1 MMKIL
6 FLFVFSLFST
16 TSYSAT
22 TVVSEELRLD
32 YRRAAGKTNFVFG
45 AETMSLASDTSS
57 LMGFGPRFG
66 FEYSFTDAWS
76 FSSNLNFAFQVTG
89 KPGAFFY
96 SGISGNVRYTF
107 IGSSRNQSESIVTDK
122 GRVVYSL
129 DNAIKNRAALL
140 IGMEQLFL
148 NGTTSIYP
156 AVGVAVGGSYSF
168 SMFNRSFDADLRYS
182 QLTANGNPL
191 SMISVGLN
199 TSMGF

>member
-1 MMKIL
+1 MSKIL
-6 FLFVFSLFST
+6 FFLLVFFPLIST
-16 TSYSAT
+16 ATS

-76 FSSNLNFAFQVTG
+76 FSSNLNFAFQLTG

-107 IGSSRNQSESIVTDK
+107 IGSSRSQSESLVTDK
-122 GRVVYSL
+122 GRVIYSL
-129 DNAIKNRAALL
+129 DNAVKNRAALL
-140 IGMEQLFL
+140 VGMEQLFL

-156 AVGVAVGGSYSF
+156 AVGVAIGGSYSF

-191 SMISVGLN
+191 SMISVGIN
-199 TSMGF
+199 TSMGL